1 MRPYLPTNSWLI
13 FFQSLKMIE
22 KCWLNYVAMLQL
34 LPPPHYFSEERLQI
48 KVAYTKFN
56 VIRDLCGMVRQ
67 I

>member
-1 MRPYLPTNSWLI
+1 
-13 FFQSLKMIE
+13 MIE
-22 KCWLNYVAMLQL
+22 KCWLTYVAMLQR